1 MTAKKE
7 KSMDSMKAAI
17 IAQLVMI
24 VKTKPAHS
32 KPSIISTKAMGELI
46 DKVEER
52 VPGWVKR
59 TAHLEKV
66 RTFQSALQQAKN
78 HDIDVSCLTVEEGEK
93 RIMIQI
99 KKRRTKRRRRM
110 IGRSLQLS
118 PTKSRQNR
126 SCTYMSIITVKG
138 SV

>member
-1 MTAKKE
+1 MAAKKE
-7 KSMDSMKAAI
+7 KSMESMKAAI
-17 IAQLVMI
+17 TAKLVMI

-32 KPSIISTKAMGELI
+32 KPSVISTKAMGELI
-46 DKVEER
+46 DSVEER

-59 TAHLEKV
+59 TAHLEKL
-66 RTFQSALQQAKN
+66 RTFQSALQQARN

-93 RIMIQI
+93 KNSDKN

-110 IGRSLQLS
+110 SGRSLRSS
-118 PTKSRQNR
+118 PTKSRLNR
-126 SCTYMSIITVKG
+126 SCTYMSITTVKE

>member
-17 IAQLVMI
+17 IAKLVMI

-46 DKVEER
+46 DKVEEK

-93 RIMIQI
+93 
-99 KKRRTKRRRRM
+99 KE
-110 IGRSLQLS
+110 
-118 PTKSRQNR
+118 
-126 SCTYMSIITVKG
+126 
-138 SV
+138 